1 MNIKIALTVDLNGIL
16 LVNVRNH
23 SHSQWYWKAVVQRRD
38 REITFIIRQ
47 GFAES
52 LNKENVETPKAFTL
66 IHDMIYFQI
75 VPNK

>member
-38 REITFIIRQ
+38 REITK
-47 GFAES
+47 AS
-52 LNKENVETPKAFTL
+52 LRVSIKKTSKL
-66 IHDMIYFQI
+66 LKLLH
-75 VPNK
+75 